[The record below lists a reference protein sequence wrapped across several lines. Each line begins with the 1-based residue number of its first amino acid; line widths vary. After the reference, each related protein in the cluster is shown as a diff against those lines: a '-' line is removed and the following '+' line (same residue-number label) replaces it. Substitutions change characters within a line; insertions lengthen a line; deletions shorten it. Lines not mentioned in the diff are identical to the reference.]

1 MQYPVSKLKGLVG
14 FAQAGKVTGGW
25 DGQVTEITT
34 LSDLTKYAADTS
46 PRVLVI
52 SKNIVTK
59 TLTKVSVGANKTFV
73 GSFGERT
80 LENIHLRA
88 TASTKNIIL
97 QNIVFKH
104 DKAINANDDIQVYWN
119 QGKGFWIDHCS
130 FVGHQWGP
138 EDGSVDKLL
147 YIGDSADYA
156 TISNCYFGN
165 HKYGVILGHPEDDNS
180 KVYEG
185 LPHLTIC
192 HNHYENMDVR
202 APGLMRYGYYHVYN
216 NFINKFHLGFTL
228 GTGAKIVSEYNL
240 FGEGSQNKGMLDDK
254 GNGTFTDTGSV
265 PTITG
270 QKSPKSTWNPNSNY
284 TYSLTKKDSEIRAFV
299 TANAGARSSGL
310 VFGS

>member
-25 DGQVTEITT
+25 DGKVIEIST
-34 LSDLTKYAADTS
+34 LNDLEQYADDTI

-52 SKNIVTK
+52 RKNISAGK
-59 TLTKVSVGANKTFV
+59 LTKVRVGANKTFV

-88 TASTKNIIL
+88 TDSTKNIIL

-104 DKAINANDDIQVYWN
+104 DKAIKANDDIQVYWN
-119 QGKGFWIDHCS
+119 KGHGFWIDHCS
-130 FVGHQWGP
+130 FVGHQWGT
-138 EDGSVDKLL
+138 EDGSLDKLL

-165 HKYGVILGHPEDDNS
+165 HKYGVILGHPDD
-180 KVYEG
+180 KTTVYDG
-185 LPHLTIC
+185 KPHLTIC
-192 HNHYENMDVR
+192 HNHYENMNVR

-216 NFINKFHLGFTL
+216 NFIDRFNLGFTL
-228 GTGAKIVSEYNL
+228 ADRAKIVSEYNV
-240 FGEGSQNKGMLDDK
+240 FGEGRQNKGMLDDK
-254 GNGTFTDTGSV
+254 GNGTFTDTGSF
-265 PTITG
+265 PAITS
-270 QKSPKSTWNPNSNY
+270 QKSPKSTWSPNSNY
-284 TYSLTKKDSEIRAFV
+284 SYSLTKNEALIRTFV

-310 VFGS
+310 VFGN